1 MAEIEGSDGNNYNI
15 PDFAMEDTQ
24 LKILAALKQQ
34 FKLGTKELENAKQAL
49 NAENKNGR
57 AQAEALT
64 KLGDDIRESAKGG
77 GGILGGLSKGADIA
91 GGAISF
97 LTKGFVGLT
106 ATVATVGAS
115 MAALA
120 LNITKGFGDDLKNA
134 GLAETG
140 AAFGELGKE
149 LNVVIPGL
157 MSMGYS
163 VEDAAGAMNDFR
175 GAMTA
180 TSGKAIQGVIVEF
193 NKLTNGGARYG
204 RTLTEN
210 LDYLAEEIDFRTRL
224 GFIDRQNAAQ
234 AAKDAQE
241 MMDNQINASK
251 LLGKSVDEIANGVKD
266 LFTGD
271 LDIAAQL
278 ANLGPVAEQ
287 GLRKAF
293 NTLEGAGLPKDIQS
307 GMLKYMTDPI
317 AMASEEARSV
327 INDLNIL
334 PNNMGQPVIDAMENV
349 RAAIESGDPKA
360 IEAAQRAYTEAT
372 LALGPQIQNLSKE
385 EKERL
390 TVLGKSRQSLQGFL
404 ASQNTLAI
412 AAENYA
418 NINHDQVEA
427 LNESL
432 KNSVLFDN
440 QITVLRNTF
449 GVIVSTLKAGF
460 APALQNI
467 TGILGDIANP
477 DSPLGSFQVRLKGIS
492 ESFVESLNSLLGTT
506 GSQEEATAAAK
517 GMLERFAGYIE
528 SAANGVLGLVQ
539 AFQNTEG
546 DNFFDRIVTFFM
558 ESVLKP
564 LGSALVD
571 GLAALWDSIDLMD
584 IITGNTDIAAIK
596 ESNERMSK
604 MTAVQDARLK
614 KGQISQA
621 DYDKAIQNIKT
632 QGAERILNRA
642 EDKEYNTDETVALLK
657 KAGLQ
662 ISDLGGDQLAELFP
676 NAEALEEAIVKA
688 GGSQAEFT
696 VSAAKLSEQFAK
708 LSESERTYL
717 GNKETEESNALAEIS
732 KGFLEATQ
740 KTIETPPKIEV
751 PDTQPSV
758 DDSKEVVK
766 PGDNQTSVDQL
777 QEVVVTATKIDEKPG
792 TRPAT
797 PSSTSVQTDPEGAE
811 PTSASPT
818 SQDGTKTQEVKPA
831 ITKDDSQENANKS
844 MEDLLLTQLNIL
856 NDIKKNTFKTASGI
870 SSLPSVLG

>member
-1 MAEIEGSDGNNYNI
+1 MAEIEGSDGNTYNI

-24 LKILAALKQQ
+24 EKILAALKTQ
-34 FKLGTKELENAKQAL
+34 FKL
-49 NAENKNGR
+49 NKN
-57 AQAEALT
+57 QLT
-64 KLGDDIRESAKGG
+64 SAKDALKATKSGDKAQLDAISKMG
-77 GGILGGLSKGADIA
+77 NDISAAIDGKGTLLGATGKAVTGLTSGFGILA
-91 GGAISF
+91 GGAAR
-97 LTKGFVGLT
+97 LVGGF
-106 ATVATVGAS
+106 ATLGVALAG
-115 MAALA
+115 AALSV
-120 LNITKGFGDDLKNA
+120 TKGFGDDLKKA
-134 GLAETG
+134 GLADTG
-140 AAFGELGKE
+140 AAFGDLGAE

-163 VEDAAGAMNDFR
+163 VKDAAGAINDFR

-210 LDYLAEEIDFRTRL
+210 LDYLSEEIEYRSRL

-278 ANLGPVAEQ
+278 ANLGPEAEQ

-293 NTLEGAGLPKDIQS
+293 NTLEGADLPKDIQS

-372 LALGPQIQNLSKE
+372 LALGPQIKDLSKE

-440 QITVLRNTF
+440 QITVLKNTF
-449 GVIVSTLKAGF
+449 NVIVSTLKAGF
-460 APALQNI
+460 APALENI

-506 GSQEEATAAAK
+506 GNQEEATAAAK

-528 SAANGVLGLVQ
+528 SAANGVLNLVQ

-546 DNFFDRIVTFFM
+546 DSFMERIATFFM
-558 ESVLKP
+558 ENIIKP
-564 LGSALVD
+564 LGSLLAD
-571 GLAALWDSIDLMD
+571 GLASLWDSIDLVD
-584 IITGNTDIAAIK
+584 IMTGNTDGG
-596 ESNERMSK
+596 
-604 MTAVQDARLK
+604 AVNRAKDIMELEKNKLDAMRNADTIDEDEYNKRLSEAKANSAQEIFTRAQDE
-614 KGQISQA
+614 
-621 DYDKAIQNIKT
+621 DYDS
-632 QGAERILNRA
+632 AETL
-642 EDKEYNTDETVALLK
+642 KLLER
-657 KAGLQ
+657 AGLAIED
-662 ISDLGGDQLAELFP
+662 ISSAQLADLFP
-676 NAEALEEAIVKA
+676 DPKALEEAIIKS
-688 GGSQAEFT
+688 GGSQEQYTELANTISTQLQKESDQKSSLFSSGLKEELKT
-696 VSAAKLSEQFAK
+696 QSEAFANAAD
-708 LSESERTYL
+708 
-717 GNKETEESNALAEIS
+717 TEI
-732 KGFLEATQ
+732 K
-740 KTIETPPKIEV
+740 TPPKNEV

-758 DDSKEVVK
+758 DDSQEVVK
-766 PGDNQTSVDQL
+766 PGDTQPSVDQL
-777 QEVVVTATKIDEKPG
+777 QKVVDTATKIDEKPG
-792 TRPAT
+792 TRPVT

-831 ITKDDSQENANKS
+831 ITSQDSEENKNKS

-856 NDIKKNTFKTASGI
+856 NDIKKNTGKTASGI
-870 SSLPSVLG
+870 SSLPLSLS